1 MQGNTIID
9 QIEYDLQ
16 ETDSED
22 FSRDHIEQMLDD
34 GMISTE
40 EAAFLQGYHENLNPE

>member
-1 MQGNTIID
+1 MQGKTIID

-16 ETDSED
+16 DTDSE

-34 GMISTE
+34 GMITAQ
-40 EAAFLQGYHENLNPE
+40 EAGFLQGYHGNM